1 MRWET
6 LLHPCLGL
14 SKWPCFYAARFV
26 DRQVYSGQS
35 YLRDVW
41 SHLEREPQ
49 LFNYILSVKPKK
61 WESIISQSPSFVK
74 VLRWLNVAEHH
85 QFPGRIVC
93 WIQCIFVSLE
103 LLKKSGWD
111 IECGATLSTLQS
123 FPTSQHLRT
132 WEYLKLKLT
141 RKTNFM
147 WVGCGWHSE
156 LIRLIFN
163 SAIIWQRRS
172 NFSDTASILDD
183 FKSSNE

>member
-6 LLHPCLGL
+6 FLHPCLGL
-14 SKWPCFYAARFV
+14 SRWPCFYAARFV
-26 DRQVYSGQS
+26 DRHQVYSGQS

-41 SHLEREPQ
+41 SHLGREPQ

-123 FPTSQHLRT
+123 FPTSQHLRARKCS
-132 WEYLKLKLT
+132 KLRLT
-141 RKTNFM
+141 SKTNF
-147 WVGCGWHSE
+147 
-156 LIRLIFN
+156 
-163 SAIIWQRRS
+163 
-172 NFSDTASILDD
+172 
-183 FKSSNE
+183 